1 LGKSIA
7 LFSLQAK
14 QSNGRAVRGTWYL
27 ASIPF
32 ANLTSK
38 VKLGVKKKDG
48 VASEDA

>member
-7 LFSLQAK
+7 FFFSLQAK
-14 QSNGRAVRGTWYL
+14 QSNGRAVRGTRYL

-38 VKLGVKKKDG
+38 VKLGVKKKDF
-48 VASEDA
+48 SEDA